1 LIRTRWGTALRMSL
15 EYRIERHGDSIT
27 VVPEGDISLET
38 VDVLR
43 EVLRGIVDSQPAPHI
58 EVDMRSV
65 GFLDS
70 SGIGVLVAAQRA
82 AAARDKTLFLTQP
95 TPTVRMVLEIA
106 HLDGILV
113 RDPAVD

>member
-1 LIRTRWGTALRMSL
+1 MSL

-43 EVLRGIVDSQPAPHI
+43 EVLRSIVDSQPGAHI
-58 EVDMRSV
+58 VVDMSEV

-82 AAARDKTLFLTQP
+82 AVARGATLTLSEP
-95 TPTVRMVLEIA
+95 TPTVRMVLEIS
-106 HLDGILV
+106 HLDTILV
-113 RDPAVD
+113 RDPAVG

>member
-1 LIRTRWGTALRMSL
+1 MSL
-15 EYRIERHGDSIT
+15 DYRIERHAGTVT

-43 EVLRGIVDSQPAPHI
+43 EVLRGVVDNSPAARI
-58 EVDMRSV
+58 DIDMRSV
-65 GFLDS
+65 SFLDS

-82 AAARDKTLFLTQP
+82 AIARGATLMLREP
-95 TPTVRMVLEIA
+95 TAMVLMVLQIA

-113 RDPAVD
+113 RDPAMD

>member
-1 LIRTRWGTALRMSL
+1 MSL

-43 EVLRGIVDSQPAPHI
+43 EVLRTIVDSGPAAHI
-58 EVDMRSV
+58 DVDMRAVS
-65 GFLDS
+65 FLDS

-82 AAARDKTLFLTQP
+82 AAARGLTLMLVEP
-95 TPTVRMVLEIA
+95 TPMVRMVLQVA
-106 HLDGILV
+106 NLDGILV
-113 RDPAVD
+113 RDPAVG